1 MRKFHCCHREVT
13 YDIHILT
20 YQVLNSLIKC
30 HVSACLTAVIRCILN
45 NAHQIELIA
54 IANCVN
60 DRLTATLSPGII
72 KNILCSAILMQV
84 IDTAYT
90 VR

>member
-1 MRKFHCCHREVT
+1 M
-13 YDIHILT
+13 I
-20 YQVLNSLIKC
+20 VLNSLIKC

-45 NAHQIELIA
+45 NAHRIKRIA
-54 IANCVN
+54 IANCAN
-60 DRLTATLSPGII
+60 NRLTATLSPGII
-72 KNILCSAILMQV
+72 KKHSLLMQV

>member
-1 MRKFHCCHREVT
+1 MSDVT

-20 YQVLNSLIKC
+20 YQVLNSLIKS
-30 HVSACLTAVIRCILN
+30 HISACMTAVIRCILN
-45 NAHQIELIA
+45 NAHRIERIA

-60 DRLTATLSPGII
+60 NRLTTTRNY

>member
-1 MRKFHCCHREVT
+1 MI
-13 YDIHILT
+13 YIYLL

-30 HVSACLTAVIRCILN
+30 HGSACLTAVIRCILN
-45 NAHQIELIA
+45 NAHRIECIA
-54 IANCVN
+54 IANCAN
-60 DRLTATLSPGII
+60 NRLKVQELY
-72 KNILCSAILMQV
+72 CSAILIQV